1 MISLFIQDEAIIEDA
16 AFAFR
21 IMISAFPLLSV
32 YYVSIFYFQAMGKA
46 KTSILTAVL
55 RQLVIMLPISI
66 LLVKGL
72 NFGSLGVWLSYPISD
87 FLASLA
93 AFMLIRNEGI
103 ELNVQINVQ
112 RQKAEEKAL
121 ITRNNM

>member
-1 MISLFIQDEAIIEDA
+1 MIKLFIEDERIIKDA

-46 KTSILTAVL
+46 KTSLATAIL

-72 NFGSLGVWLSYPISD
+72 NLGSLGVWLAYPISD

-103 ELNVQINVQ
+103 ELNIQISSQKQNV
-112 RQKAEEKAL
+112 EEMAL
-121 ITRNNM
+121 ITRE